1 MAIDER
7 YQDNLVLKKDAF
19 QNLLTGIK
27 NYPIIDIDYVV
38 EDEVDELHNDTV
50 WPNYTGGMP
59 CIKITYGDARTTKG
73 NVIFKDANKGKIA
86 AAKKEIVRLTS
97 LQTEWERRKNRW
109 IDAFNLNKE
118 IYQSK
123 TAQIEAMANT
133 LNKMDLDRYN
143 FLILAFN
150 TLSYWS
156 RFESNLNWSSYLWL
170 TKNANGDY
178 EIKPSTETITVTYP
192 NIFDYKTW
200 QTKNAKNEKVTIQCR
215 FLSNEDPNY
224 VQTSL
229 IGLLK
234 SIAIHVFNCKVE
246 IVDGVEVITPIDTDY
261 QDKADLYNTF
271 IDFVSYYN
279 QLVFLDG
286 LNIAG
291 IQDAFEEFAAN
302 YEDNV
307 DDFRANANLR
317 FGIPLDVLEY
327 FDYTIYNP
335 SYNYTTT
342 VSMVKNKINDVLGTL
357 KNYVAN
363 NMTACQDKIK
373 EIDKNL
379 TWLETLTRTENDWN
393 TQLAMI
399 SNDDKKKVPT
409 ANTGKAAVFYETEYY
424 SIADYNYFI
433 DYWNDEILN
442 AAKNVVGEDGEPHD
456 RTMYGYKYVKVGSNI
471 TFDDTYFTNKS
482 PWNVGKNKTAE
493 LLEKTDTADK
503 QASGTYRIT
512 INGHVYEVPI
522 KGFTETESNQDIFI
536 KTTFNAANGTGN
548 NINFQGNVT
557 GAGNIVTNN
566 GNIFASGGAVGAA
579 TYQALRGYYEGIG
592 TNYGSTNTA
601 GFWYDGSNNILRTW
615 DISNDKNLAGFG
627 THTISLIA
635 KTASGDKGYDD
646 NAAQVGIQ
654 NNGGVLEVVGLPNN
668 SGTFHGLKCSNLTT
682 TAAANIGT
690 NLTVG
695 GNTNISGNLSIGSES
710 NPKNLVINGRTLQ
723 ISHIPN
729 SISDT
734 AHFWRGDATWN
745 NTLTGNFILS
755 SDAGATGN
763 YQPTDANPSNTA
775 GAVFRCSGSGWF
787 GRNLTANKV
796 FNAVFNDYAECRQT
810 IDLEA
815 GRVVV
820 DNDDGSLSCATKR
833 LQPGAQ
839 VISDTWGH
847 IMGETD
853 KCKTPLAVAGRVL
866 VYTYQACES
875 YHAGMA
881 VCSAPNGTV
890 DIMTREEI
898 REYPD
903 CIVGIVSE
911 IPQYETWGS
920 DDIKVNGR
928 IWIKVK

>member
-579 TYQALRGYYEGIG
+579 TYQALRGYYEGTG

-627 THTISLIA
+627 TYTISLIA
-635 KTASGDKGYDD
+635 KTASGDKGYDND
-646 NAAQVGIQ
+646 AEQVGIQ

-668 SGTFHGLKCSNLTT
+668 SGTFHGLKCSNLTAT
-682 TAAANIGT
+682 SNLSVGGIITGEKYNDILPNGTKKDIGASENRWANIYGT
-690 NLTVG
+690 NGDFTNLKVD
-695 GNTNISGNLSIGSES
+695 GNTINTTNINS
-710 NPKNLVINGRTLQ
+710 VVNG
-723 ISHIPN
+723 IAN
-729 SISDT
+729 T
-734 AHFWRGDATWN
+734 AVFWRGDASWS
-745 NTLTGNFILS
+745 NTLTGEFT
-755 SDAGATGN
+755 AT
-763 YQPTDANPSNTA
+763 
-775 GAVFRCSGSGWF
+775 
-787 GRNLTANKV
+787 KV
-796 FNAVFNDYAECRQT
+796 HNAVFNDYAEYRQT
-810 IDLEA
+810 INLEA
-815 GRVVV
+815 GRVVI
-820 DNDDGSLSCATKR
+820 DNDDGSLSCATQR

-866 VYTYQACES
+866 VYTYQAREN

-890 DIMTREEI
+890 DIMTRDEI

-903 CIVGIVSE
+903 CIIGIVSE
-911 IPQYETWGS
+911 IPQYETWGT
-920 DDIKVNGR
+920 DNIKVNGR